1 MTRPLRVLAAVD
13 GLWVGGTERSLVEML
28 PGLEDHGIEVSVACF
43 RRRVE
48 GVEGEVPPER
58 LHFLSGGGFAGQV
71 RALRSLLAELRP
83 AVLHTALFH
92 ANLVGRFAAAGRPVA
107 VLNSLVNTPYEPE
120 RRGDPRIRAWRLR
133 VVQGVDAVTG
143 RLLTDRFHAVSE
155 AAKAAAVRSL
165 GLPADRITV
174 VRRGRDRR
182 RLGAPSA
189 ERKRR
194 CRARLDLPDEAPVLV
209 NVGRQEYQKGH
220 ALLLRAADRLRRS
233 HPGLRVLIAGREGSA
248 TPELERL
255 MDELDL
261 ARTVR
266 FLGHREDVPE
276 ILAAADAFVFPSL
289 FEGLPGAVIEA
300 MALGLPVVASAI
312 APLREVIEPGENG
325 LLVPAGSVESL
336 ADAVGPLLEDPARR
350 EALGRRGRELYEE
363 RWTLETS
370 VPRMAE
376 LYRSMAAGSHAG
388 R

>member
-1 MTRPLRVLAAVD
+1 
-13 GLWVGGTERSLVEML
+13 
-28 PGLEDHGIEVSVACF
+28 
-43 RRRVE
+43 
-48 GVEGEVPPER
+48 
-58 LHFLSGGGFAGQV
+58 
-71 RALRSLLAELRP
+71 
-83 AVLHTALFH
+83 
-92 ANLVGRFAAAGRPVA
+92 
-107 VLNSLVNTPYEPE
+107 
-120 RRGDPRIRAWRLR
+120 
-133 VVQGVDAVTG
+133 
-143 RLLTDRFHAVSE
+143 
-155 AAKAAAVRSL
+155 
-165 GLPADRITV
+165 
-174 VRRGRDRR
+174 
-182 RLGAPSA
+182 
-189 ERKRR
+189 
-194 CRARLDLPDEAPVLV
+194 
-209 NVGRQEYQKGH
+209 
-220 ALLLRAADRLRRS
+220 
-233 HPGLRVLIAGREGSA
+233 
-248 TPELERL
+248 